1 MLNISEIFY
10 SLQGESS
17 FAGKLCVFIR
27 FAGCNL
33 RCKDCDTKYS
43 YKSDLLLTIP
53 KIIEKIEQYQPT
65 KLVEITGGEPL
76 LQDEVYPLFEKLTNQ
91 NYEILLE
98 TNGSVNLEKVPNY
111 VTKIVDIKCPESG
124 ESNSFLIKNLDFIN
138 LKKDELKFVI
148 SNVSDYHFAKE
159 FIQKNNL
166 IKHKIIFSPVS
177 NKIDFKKLAE
187 LIIKDKLPVRLQI
200 QLHKIIWGDEKGV

>member
-17 FAGKLCVFIR
+17 FAGKLCIFIR
-27 FAGCNL
+27 LAGCNL
-33 RCKDCDTKYS
+33 RCKYCDTKYS
-43 YKSDLLLTIP
+43 YKSDLNFTISE
-53 KIIEKIEQYQPT
+53 IIEKIKQYQPT

-76 LQDEVYPLFEKLTNQ
+76 LQNESYPLFEELNKQ

-98 TNGSVNLEKVPNY
+98 TNGSINLEKVPNY
-111 VTKIVDIKCPESG
+111 VTKIIDIKCPESG
-124 ESNSFLIKNLDFIN
+124 ESNNFLIKNLDFIN

-166 IKHKIIFSPVS
+166 AKHKIIFSPVS
-177 NKIDFKKLAE
+177 NKIGFKKLAE
-187 LIIKDKLPVRLQI
+187 LIIKDKLPARLQI

>member
-33 RCKDCDTKYS
+33 RCKYCDTKYS

>member
-33 RCKDCDTKYS
+33 RCKYCDTKYS

-166 IKHKIIFSPVS
+166 IKHKIIFY
-177 NKIDFKKLAE
+177 KIDFKKLAE